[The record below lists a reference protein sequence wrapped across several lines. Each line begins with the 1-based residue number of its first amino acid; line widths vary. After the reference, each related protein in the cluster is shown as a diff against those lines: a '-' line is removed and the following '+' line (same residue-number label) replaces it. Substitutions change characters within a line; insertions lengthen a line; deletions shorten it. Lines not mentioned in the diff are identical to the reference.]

1 MTTEHYHPRKQA
13 LHLNTDPSVD
23 AFLAQIPSLRKILS
37 QSIIGQDLVLDQLLI
52 CALSGSHALLVGAP
66 GLAKTLMVKSLANAF
81 HWRFSRIQF
90 TPDLMPS
97 DITGYEL
104 LGRDTQTNEMSMR
117 FRKGPIFANLVLAD
131 EINRAAPKTQ
141 SALLEAMAERHVT
154 VGGESYSLE
163 EPFLVVAT
171 QNPIEQEG
179 TYPLPEAQLDRF
191 MMEIHVGYPTHA
203 QEKEIVFKTTGNETS
218 MADSKLTREA
228 FLELRLAVRSVPAP
242 DHIVDF
248 AVSLCSATRP
258 GSDNKM
264 VDDYVA
270 FGAGPRGSQNLV
282 LAAKARALLLGR
294 AAPILEDLMSVA
306 IPVLRHRIIVNHRA
320 IGDGVDTIQIIES
333 LAKST
338 PVLATNH

>member
-1 MTTEHYHPRKQA
+1 M
-13 LHLNTDPSVD
+13 NTAATADP
-23 AFLAQIPSLRKILS
+23 FIEQIQHLRKVLS
-37 QSIIGQDLVLDQLLI
+37 QSIVGQDLVLDQLLL

-66 GLAKTLMVKSLANAF
+66 GLAKTLMVKSLASAF
-81 HWRFSRIQF
+81 RWKFSRVQF

-104 LGRDTQTNEMSMR
+104 LGRNEQTNEMSMK

-154 VGGESYSLE
+154 VGGETYRLE

-191 MMEIHVGYPTHA
+191 MMEIHVGYPSHA
-203 QEKEIVFKTTGNETS
+203 QEKEIVLRTTGHETLIEE
-218 MADSKLTREA
+218 SKLTREA
-228 FLELRLAVRSVPAP
+228 FIGLRLAVRSVPIP
-242 DHIVDF
+242 DHIADF
-248 AVSLCSATRP
+248 AVSLCAGTRP
-258 GSDNKM
+258 GCGNKM
-264 VDDYVA
+264 IDDYVA

-282 LAAKARALLLGR
+282 LASKARALLQGR
-294 AAPILEDLMSVA
+294 TAPILDDLLAVA
-306 IPVLRHRIIVNHRA
+306 IPILRHRIIVNHRA
-320 IGDGVDTIQIIES
+320 IGDGVDTTQIIES
-333 LAKST
+333 LIKST
-338 PVLATNH
+338 PVPASVRS